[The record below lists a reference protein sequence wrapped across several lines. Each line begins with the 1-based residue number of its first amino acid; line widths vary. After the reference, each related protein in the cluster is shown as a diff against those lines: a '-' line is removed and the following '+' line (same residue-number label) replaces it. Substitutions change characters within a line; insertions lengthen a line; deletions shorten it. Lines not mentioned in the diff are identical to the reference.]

1 MEQINTTTEAGDKKA
16 PVVTLGFAEAPWNSL
31 LVGSP
36 RLTPSKLGGKPV
48 WLCPLNLPSENC
60 QVCGVCL
67 VFLGQV
73 VGDLPEHFDVYRRML
88 YIFVCASKTCCNVGR
103 AFAYRCMIQEKN
115 EWVQF
120 ATNDDFSNLEKAYDE
135 ELETTG
141 YGKWLEDLESQ
152 YASEEETKTPANK
165 EVAKI
170 VLEEF

>member
-1 MEQINTTTEAGDKKA
+1 
-16 PVVTLGFAEAPWNSL
+16 
-31 LVGSP
+31 
-36 RLTPSKLGGKPV
+36 
-48 WLCPLNLPSENC
+48 
-60 QVCGVCL
+60 
-67 VFLGQV
+67 
-73 VGDLPEHFDVYRRML
+73 
-88 YIFVCASKTCCNVGR
+88 
-103 AFAYRCMIQEKN
+103 MIQEKN